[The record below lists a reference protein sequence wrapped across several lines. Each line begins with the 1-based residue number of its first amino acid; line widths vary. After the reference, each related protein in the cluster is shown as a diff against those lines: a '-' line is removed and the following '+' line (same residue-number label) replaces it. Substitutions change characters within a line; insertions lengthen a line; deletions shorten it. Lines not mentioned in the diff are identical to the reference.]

1 MNMNNNM
8 NMNMKMNKEPSNGR
22 VDILGPNIEQLFSM
36 ADRIPINSTKHSFRD
51 AMTGNWY
58 DTQLSTAFFSGKNIQ
73 IVQNGIRAGVY
84 NKSNQQYVVGEQNM
98 DELQIIMRAIFL
110 QYAKNLPID
119 IPGQIKDLNQIVLDF
134 SINQVYGEA
143 DGYMKYKRDASTLV
157 VPIAMPIMSTTNDKQ
172 LELKKWF

>member
-1 MNMNNNM
+1 MS
-8 NMNMKMNKEPSNGR
+8 KEHSNGR

-36 ADRIPINSTKHSFRD
+36 ADKIPINSTKHSFRD

-58 DTQLSTAFFSGKNIQ
+58 DTQLSKAFFSGKNIQ

-110 QYAKNLPID
+110 QYAKNLPSD
-119 IPGQIKDLNQIVLDF
+119 ISEQINDLNKIVLDY
-134 SINQVYGEA
+134 SINQVFGEA

-157 VPIAMPIMSTTNDKQ
+157 VPIAMPVMSTTNDKQ